1 MSSSPRK
8 QSLEDNKKAKYDKYH
23 LLIAWLH
30 ICKYKY
36 YGSSKK
42 KIVINILFFL
52 PVLFS

>member
-42 KIVINILFFL
+42 KLSYIYFF
-52 PVLFS
+52 FTSTF